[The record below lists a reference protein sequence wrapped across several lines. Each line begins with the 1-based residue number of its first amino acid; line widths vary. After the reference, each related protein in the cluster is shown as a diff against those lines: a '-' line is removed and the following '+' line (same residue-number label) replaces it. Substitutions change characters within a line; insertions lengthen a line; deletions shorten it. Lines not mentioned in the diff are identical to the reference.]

1 MRGAPQGMS
10 VLRPQSGEEAV
21 RLFAE
26 NPSARPLAGGT
37 DYMVLWNTGAAN
49 GQSILD
55 LSGVKEWRAIRKTAA
70 GLSIGS
76 LVTHAE
82 LRDDPALRREF
93 PLLAQ
98 ATAVVGAEQ
107 IQNRGTLGGNIANAS
122 PAGDTF
128 PALAV
133 YEATVKTISL
143 KGTRSLPL
151 LHTFSSV
158 KKTSLEPG
166 ELIAAI
172 DIPYLSKKPY
182 RQIFRKVGTRAAMA
196 ISKTVAAGLMWL
208 ERDRTVRELR
218 FALGSMAPTVR
229 RLKAAEDFVKGK
241 RLTPE
246 VAAEACEL
254 LQKDVSPIDDTR
266 STAEYRLHV
275 SQNLL
280 SDFIRG

>member
-1 MRGAPQGMS
+1 MRGAPLSMT
-10 VLRPQSGEEAV
+10 VLRPQSAEEAV
-21 RLFAE
+21 SLFAD
-26 NPSARPLAGGT
+26 NPSAKPLAGGT
-37 DYMVLWNTGAAN
+37 DYMVLWNMGGAN
-49 GQSILD
+49 GQCLLD
-55 LSGVKEWRAIRKTAA
+55 LSGVKEWRTIRKTAA
-70 GLSIGS
+70 GLSIGA

-82 LRDDPALRREF
+82 LRDDPVVRREF

-98 ATAVVGAEQ
+98 AAAMVGAEQ

-133 YEATVKTISL
+133 YEATVKTVSR
-143 KGTRSLPL
+143 KGDRGLPFL
-151 LHTFSSV
+151 QTFSGV

-166 ELIAAI
+166 ELISAI
-172 DIPYLSKKPY
+172 DIPYLPKRPY
-182 RQIFRKVGTRAAMA
+182 RQLFRKVGTRAAMA
-196 ISKTVAAGLMWL
+196 ISKTVAAALIWL

-229 RLKAAEDFVKGK
+229 RLKAAEELVKGK

-246 VAAEACEL
+246 LAAKACEL
-254 LQKDVSPIDDTR
+254 LSQDVSPIDDIR

-280 SDFIRG
+280 SDFLLS

>member
-1 MRGAPQGMS
+1 MR
-10 VLRPQSGEEAV
+10 VLRPESADEAV
-21 RLFAE
+21 SLFAE

-37 DYMVLWNTGAAN
+37 DFMVLWNMGEAN
-49 GQSILD
+49 RQTILD
-55 LSGVKEWRAIRKTAA
+55 LSGVREWRSIRKTAA
-70 GLSIGS
+70 GLSIGA

-82 LRDDPALRREF
+82 LRDDPVVRREF

-98 ATAVVGAEQ
+98 AAAVVGAEQ

-122 PAGDTF
+122 PAADTF

-133 YEATVKTISL
+133 YEATVKTVSR
-143 KGTRSLPL
+143 KGQRGLPF
-151 LHTFSSV
+151 LHTFSGV

-166 ELIAAI
+166 ELISTI
-172 DIPYLSKKPY
+172 DLPYLPKRPY
-182 RQIFRKVGTRAAMA
+182 RQLFRKVGTRAVMA
-196 ISKTVAAGLMWL
+196 ISKAVAAGLVWL

-229 RLKAAEDFVKGK
+229 RLKTAEGLVKGK

-246 VAAEACEL
+246 VAAEACESL
-254 LQKDVSPIDDTR
+254 RKDISPIDDVR

-280 SDFIRG
+280 TDFLLG

>member
-1 MRGAPQGMS
+1 MRGSPQSMT
-10 VLRPQSGEEAV
+10 VLRPESAGEAV
-21 RLFAE
+21 ALFAG
-26 NPSARPLAGGT
+26 NPSARPFAGGT
-37 DYMVLWNTGAAN
+37 DYMVLWNMGEAD
-49 GQSILD
+49 GQSLLD
-55 LSGVKEWRAIRKTAA
+55 LSGVREWRAIRKTAA
-70 GLSIGS
+70 GLSIGA

-82 LRDDPALRREF
+82 LRDDPVVRREF

-98 ATAVVGAEQ
+98 AAAVVGAEQ

-122 PAGDTF
+122 PAADTF

-133 YEATVKTISL
+133 YEATVKTVSR
-143 KGTRSLPL
+143 KGQRGLPFL
-151 LHTFSSV
+151 QTFAGV

-172 DIPYLSKKPY
+172 DIPYLPKKPY
-182 RQIFRKVGTRAAMA
+182 RQLFRKVGTRAAMA
-196 ISKTVAAGLMWL
+196 ISKTVAAGLVWL

-229 RLKAAEDFVKGK
+229 RLRAAEESVKGR

-246 VAAEACEL
+246 AAAEACEL
-254 LQKDVSPIDDTR
+254 LAQDVSPIDDLR
-266 STAEYRLHV
+266 STAAYRLHV

-280 SDFIRG
+280 SDFLLG

>member
-1 MRGAPQGMS
+1 MS
-10 VLRPQSGEEAV
+10 VLRPESAGEAV
-21 RLFAE
+21 SLFAK
-26 NPSARPLAGGT
+26 NLAARPLAGGT
-37 DYMVLWNTGAAN
+37 DYMVLWNMGEAN

-55 LSGVKEWRAIRKTAA
+55 LSGVREWRTIRKTAA
-70 GLSIGS
+70 GLSIGA

-82 LRDDPALRREF
+82 LRDDPAVRREF

-98 ATAVVGAEQ
+98 AAAVVGAEQ

-122 PAGDTF
+122 PAADTF

-133 YEATVKTISL
+133 YEATVKTVSR
-143 KGTRSLPL
+143 KGQRSFPL
-151 LHTFSSV
+151 CEVFAGV
-158 KKTSLEPG
+158 KKTNLEPG
-166 ELIAAI
+166 ELIAAVELS
-172 DIPYLSKKPY
+172 YLPRRPH
-182 RQIFRKVGTRAAMA
+182 RQLFRKVGTRASMA
-196 ISKTVAAGLMWL
+196 ISKTVAAALVWL

-229 RLKAAEDFVKGK
+229 RLKAAEEFVKGQ
-241 RLTPE
+241 RLAPA

-254 LQKDVSPIDDTR
+254 LRRDVSPIDDVR

-280 SDFIRG
+280 SDFLLS